1 VEDETDEVLIVN
13 VADDE
18 PAGTVTLPGTVAA
31 APLLES
37 DTTEPAAGA
46 AELSVTV
53 P

>member
-1 VEDETDEVLIVN
+1 MEDETTEVFTVN
-13 VADDE
+13 VTVEA

-37 DTTEPAAGA
+37 DTMEPPAGA
-46 AELSVTV
+46 AELRVTV